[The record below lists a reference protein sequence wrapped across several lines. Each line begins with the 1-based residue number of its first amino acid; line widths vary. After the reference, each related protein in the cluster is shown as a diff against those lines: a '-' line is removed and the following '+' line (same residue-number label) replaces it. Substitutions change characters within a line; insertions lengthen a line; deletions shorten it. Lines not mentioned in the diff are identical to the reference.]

1 MDDKKEVLAKKA
13 MELAE
18 KSILTCLKENYNENC
33 GMGAADIS
41 KDCGFYRNPP
51 INDGIVQG
59 LLNKLEEEK
68 KVEKCNQEN
77 GKGGWKLTNEEYS
90 NMSKDN

>member
-1 MDDKKEVLAKKA
+1 MR
-13 MELAE
+13 
-18 KSILTCLKENYNENC
+18 
-33 GMGAADIS
+33 
-41 KDCGFYRNPP
+41 FYRNPH

-77 GKGGWKLTNEEYS
+77 GKGGWKLTNEGYS